1 MSDETYLQ
9 AGRRTVEIEREAIA
23 ALSNR
28 IDENFIKACQL
39 MINCSGRVVVSG
51 IGKSGHIANKIAAT
65 LASTGTPAFFVHPA
79 EASHGDMGMITR
91 NDVVLALSNSGN
103 TPEITTLLPLLKRLA
118 VPLISMCSNPQSS
131 LGRHADVNLDVSVS
145 NEACPHDLAPTSST
159 TACLVMGDALA
170 IALLEQ
176 RGFTA
181 EDFAYSHPGG
191 SLGKRLLLRVSD
203 VMHQG
208 DKLPAVG
215 LDATLGDAILEISAK
230 GLGMTTVLD
239 GDGQLH
245 GIFTDGDLR
254 RALDGEIDVKNTK
267 IDQIM
272 TTGGKT
278 VHPDQLAAAALS
290 IMEDNKIS
298 VLAVVDDNN
307 RAIGTVQMYD
317 LLQAG
322 LA

>member
-1 MSDETYLQ
+1 MSDEIYLQ
-9 AGRRTVEIEREAIA
+9 AGRRTVEIERDAIA
-23 ALSNR
+23 NLSAR
-28 IDENFIKACQL
+28 IDQRFVKACEL
-39 MINCSGRVVVSG
+39 MLACNGRVVVSG

-118 VPLISMCSNPQSS
+118 VPLISMCGNPDSS
-131 LGRHADVNLDVSVS
+131 LGRHADVNLDVSVTT
-145 NEACPHDLAPTSST
+145 EACPHDLAPTSST

-208 DKLPAVG
+208 DNLPAVS
-215 LDATLGDAILEISAK
+215 LEATLGDAILEISAK
-230 GLGMTTVLD
+230 GLGMTTVLNSS
-239 GDGQLH
+239 GQLQ

-254 RALDGEIDVKNTK
+254 RALDREIDIKNTC

-307 RAIGTVQMYD
+307 QAIGTVQMYD